1 MHSSKEHPVLHIS
14 TGTIVR
20 TVLVLIGFYALY
32 LLSDLLLVLLTSIV
46 VASSVEP
53 AARWFMARRLPRT
66 LAVLTVYV
74 IFLSF
79 FLSLFYFFL
88 PPLLKEFSQFFSSLP
103 GYFDFL
109 DKWNPWGDVMDY
121 QEILTNL
128 VSNFTGAT
136 TMIGGAA
143 DAAGGIART
152 VGGVFRGLL
161 NFILIIVIS
170 FYLAVQEKGIENFLK
185 IIVPQKN
192 EKYVIDLWY
201 RSQHKIGRWMQGQV
215 ILGFFVGVLVYLGL
229 LVMGVQHA
237 FLLAIVAA
245 MFELIPVFGPTLA
258 AVPAVLIGFSSSVTL
273 GLMVIA
279 FYVIIQQFENHLIY
293 PIVVRKVV
301 GVPPI
306 LVIIALLI
314 GAKLAGF
321 IGVILSV
328 PLAAALMEFVNDI
341 EKRKAEE
348 MQTVE
353 G

>member
-1 MHSSKEHPVLHIS
+1 MKGGKENLTVQIGA
-14 TGTIVR
+14 GTIIKI
-20 TVLVLIGFYALY
+20 VLVLIGFYTLY

-46 VASSVEP
+46 VASAVEP
-53 AARWFMARRLPRT
+53 ATKWFMARKFPRT
-66 LAVLTVYV
+66 LAVLSVYV
-74 IFLSF
+74 VFLSLF
-79 FLSLFYFFL
+79 ASLFYFFL
-88 PPLLKEFSQFFSSLP
+88 PPLLKDFSQFFSSFP
-103 GYFDFL
+103 QYFNFL
-109 DKWNPWGDVMDY
+109 DKWNPWSDVMDY
-121 QEILTNL
+121 QQILTNIA
-128 VSNFTGAT
+128 SQFTGGVSALS
-136 TMIGGAA
+136 GAA
-143 DAAGGIART
+143 DAAGGIVRT
-152 VGGVFRGLL
+152 VGGVFRGLV
-161 NFILIIVIS
+161 NFILVIVIS

-215 ILGFFVGVLVYLGL
+215 ILGVLVGVLVYLGL
-229 LVMGVQHA
+229 VIMGVQHA
-237 FLLAIVAA
+237 FLLAIIAA

-258 AVPAVLIGFSSSVTL
+258 AVPAVLIGFTSSATL

-314 GAKLAGF
+314 GVNLAGF
-321 IGVILSV
+321 MGVILSV

-341 EKRKAEE
+341 EKKKLEE
-348 MQTVE
+348 NPQ
-353 G
+353 

>member
-1 MHSSKEHPVLHIS
+1 MKSAKENSYMHIS

-20 TVLVLIGFYALY
+20 TVLVLVGFYVLY
-32 LLSDLLLVLLTSIV
+32 LLNDLLLVLLTSIV

-53 AARWFMARRLPRT
+53 AARWFMARKLPRT
-66 LAVLTVYV
+66 LAVLAVYI
-74 IFLSF
+74 IFLSLF
-79 FLSLFYFFL
+79 ASLFYFFL
-88 PPLLKEFSQFFSSLP
+88 PPLLKDFSQFFSSLP
-103 GYFDFL
+103 RYFDFL
-109 DKWNPWGDVMDY
+109 DKWNPWSDVMDY
-121 QEILTNL
+121 QQILTNIAA
-128 VSNFTGAT
+128 NFTGGVSAL
-136 TMIGGAA
+136 GGAA
-143 DAAGGIART
+143 DAAGGIVRT
-152 VGGVFRGLL
+152 VGGVFRGLA
-161 NFILIIVIS
+161 NFILVIVIS

-215 ILGFFVGVLVYLGL
+215 ILGVLVGVLVYLGL
-229 LVMGVQHA
+229 LIMGVQHA

-245 MFELIPVFGPTLA
+245 TFELIPVFGPTLA
-258 AVPAVLIGFSSSVTL
+258 AVPAVLIGFTSSVTL

-279 FYVIIQQFENHLIY
+279 FYIIIQQFENHLIY

-314 GAKLAGF
+314 GLKLAGF
-321 IGVILSV
+321 MGIILSV

-341 EKRKAEE
+341 EKKKALEIE
-348 MQTVE
+348 TA
-353 G
+353 